1 MNSIIAEKVYEN
13 QEQNNT
19 ILKFF
24 KKFGVGDAMA
34 RSNFYKEK
42 GVKPIELLKY
52 MVGLVFRHTNIYLD
66 TKYSKQT
73 QMGKNTIYRFL
84 SSTVYDWC
92 KLLYLTAMNVI
103 AFIIPLTSDN
113 RKNVLIAD
121 DTLYSRSRSKKVD
134 MLTKV
139 YDHVTG
145 KFVKG
150 FKLLTLAWSDGNTTI
165 PLKYRH
171 IVSTNDKMVINRIP
185 DNIDKRTRSYKLR
198 RLAQQDQNEALFE
211 LLDNINLKALKVGY
225 LLFDSWFAFPSVIM
239 KVCKRGLDS
248 ICMLKSMYRIYY
260 TYKGQDYT
268 LNDLFREAPRN
279 RRHSAVISS
288 IIVKI
293 HNSEKDE
300 QYVRLVFLKSN
311 SGDGWIALLSTDL
324 TIPDTE
330 IVRLYGKRWNIEV
343 LFKFSK
349 HYLKLDTELECR
361 SFEALY
367 AHTTI
372 VFLRYTMLAFENR
385 VAADDRTCGELFFLV
400 CNELKDISYLEAL
413 FLLLDAFAFSVKD
426 CLSVSDLQVNH
437 MISVFIALIPQFS
450 RLF

>member
-34 RSNFYKEK
+34 RSSFYKEK
-42 GVKPIELLKY
+42 GAKPIELLKY
-52 MVGLVFRHTNIYLD
+52 LIGLVFRHTNIYLD
-66 TKYSKQT
+66 AKYNKQPE
-73 QMGKNTIYRFL
+73 MGKNTIYRFL

-239 KVCKRGLDS
+239 KVCKRGLDI

-330 IVRLYGKRWNIEV
+330 VVRLYGKRWNIEV

-361 SFEALY
+361 SFESIY
-367 AHTTI
+367 AHSTI

-413 FLLLDAFAFSVKD
+413 FLLLDAFANSVKD